1 MKFGKEF
8 ASQMVPEWKDAYVDY
23 DFLKAHLKEVLKF
36 RGRSSRPA
44 GSTMYMPFSY
54 DTIEGV
60 DNTDNDIENQAIL
73 VSSVDQNRSRS
84 YQTMFLMASEEG
96 GEKELV
102 YFRRLDDEF
111 NKVNSFYKCK
121 VDEVLKEADTLNKQM
136 DALIAFRIKVENPTG
151 WSSGDRAEEMTRLA
165 SDVAASAAALDATT
179 PSGAKAGSKS
189 NQDKMEKKNDK
200 VKEVKVQIP
209 DQLEVLHR
217 VHMNNTLETPRSTI
231 KGFLKVPGH
240 TNLRFTR
247 GNLRKVEQQLKRA
260 FVEFYQKLRLLKSYS
275 FLNTLAFAK
284 IMKKYD
290 KITSRGA
297 SKAYMNMVD
306 NSYLRSSEEVSKLM
320 ERVEDTFI
328 KHFSNANRRKGM
340 SILRPKAKTERHRIS
355 FTMGLFCGCIAALII
370 AIALI
375 IRARNIMNKPGRF
388 QYMETMFPL
397 YSLFG
402 FIFLHVVMYAANIY
416 FWKRFRVNYS
426 FIFGFK
432 SGTELGYRQ
441 VLLVAFGIAVLALC
455 SVLSNLDMEM
465 DPATKDYQAYTERVP
480 LGLIIVRCFPP
491 NRVKTSKSMNL
502 HQFVFSAAASDHI
515 VLTIEHLVSLFS
527 LLLPDMH
534 LPLHS
539 CSSLQVIN
547 LVAAQVTFSD
557 FFLADQLTSQV
568 QAIRSLEFYICYYGW
583 GDFKRREN
591 TCKSSSVYNT
601 FYFVVAVIPYV
612 ARLLQCLRRLF
623 EEKDSKQGLNGLK
636 YFVTIVAVTTRTAHS
651 LNRGVGWRLVAWV
664 FSAIATIGGTYWDL
678 VHDWG
683 LLQPRSQNWFLRDK
697 LILPFK
703 SVYYVAIVVNV
714 LLRFAWLQTVLNYN
728 FTFLHRQTL
737 ITIVASLEIIRR
749 GIWNFFRLENEH
761 LNNVGKFRAFQSV
774 PLPFNYDDDDDKD
787 V

>member
-480 LGLIIVRCFPP
+480 LGLII
-491 NRVKTSKSMNL
+491 
-502 HQFVFSAAASDHI
+502 
-515 VLTIEHLVSLFS
+515 
-527 LLLPDMH
+527 LLLIILF
-534 LPLHS
+534 LPLNILYR
-539 CSSLQVIN
+539 SSRFFFLTCIFHCI
-547 LVAAQVTFSD
+547 AAPLYKVTFSD

-703 SVYYVAIVVNV
+703 SVYYVAIVSPNFK
-714 LLRFAWLQTVLNYN
+714 LSVLNYN